1 MILPTRCPEDQA
13 VDAPAAGAPGAQG
26 ALHLPPSNPVRRQE
40 PHRPGDALEVAR
52 ILTQACC
59 KALCQAISP
68 ERIDDKV
75 NEDALAPS
83 PMSRVGSL

>member
-1 MILPTRCPEDQA
+1 MLPLPARQARRARCIYPRRILC
-13 VDAPAAGAPGAQG
+13 
-26 ALHLPPSNPVRRQE
+26 
-40 PHRPGDALEVAR
+40 VAR
-52 ILTQACC
+52 SRTGPAMRWRSREILTQACC